1 MKNNKK
7 IKIHVKNNHW
17 AAGSFPTDAEG
28 EKNFTITRDH
38 LDQALKNF
46 PEIKE
51 KVEIFVDW
59 DEDNFKTS
67 MANSDILVAW
77 NFSTINNSMEVK
89 VGQLY
94 KIDFNVENYGSIKSS
109 GKAIYDV
116 SPKLLKKYFV
126 EIDCFCYKK
135 QTLLSGEKS
144 TYSIT
149 FYIDPKMIND
159 LNVNDMKNISISYT
173 FLDSKN
179 G

>member
-1 MKNNKK
+1 MLEKK
-7 IKIHVKNNHW
+7 EFYKIYLAGFFLLLIIASVF
-17 AAGSFPTDAEG
+17 AALIF
-28 EKNFTITRDH
+28 EKTKKDNYQKIVTLN
-38 LDQALKNF
+38 LDTQ
-46 PEIKE
+46 
-51 KVEIFVDW
+51 VE
-59 DEDNFKTS
+59 ENLT
-67 MANSDILVAW
+67 W
-77 NFSTINNSMEVK
+77 NFYTINNSMK
-89 VGQLY
+89 VRIGQLY
-94 KIDFNVENYGSIKSS
+94 KINFNVENYGSLKSS

-149 FYIDPKMIND
+149 FYIDPKMISD
-159 LNVNDMKNISISYT
+159 SKVSGIKNISISYT